1 MPPPV
6 NACPVITPAVLST
19 TAPDTPEYMAV
30 VSRSGTSGAATTGRG
45 GDDTVDTTGTC
56 SPCRR
61 CRRTITTARS
71 AARTTATATPAAFP
85 ITCTVDTADDVA
97 ACGVEIGA
105 GSGALA
111 GP

>member
-6 NACPVITPAVLST
+6 YSCPVVTPAVLST
-19 TAPDTPEYMAV
+19 TAADTLEYMPV

-45 GDDTVDTTGTC
+45 SDDTVDTTGTC
-56 SPCRR
+56 SPCGW

-71 AARTTATATPAAFP
+71 AARTTATATPAAIP
-85 ITCTVDTADDVA
+85 ITCPVDTAQDVA

-105 GSGALA
+105 GCGELA